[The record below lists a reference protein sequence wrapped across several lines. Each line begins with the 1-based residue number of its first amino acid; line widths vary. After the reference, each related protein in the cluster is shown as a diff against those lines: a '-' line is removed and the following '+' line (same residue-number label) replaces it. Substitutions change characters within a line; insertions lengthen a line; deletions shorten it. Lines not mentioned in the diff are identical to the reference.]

1 LHHSQ
6 MHLLQPS
13 VIKLSR
19 RFPKPAEARASASF
33 RNRWARWWRRSVFA
47 SVFEV
52 SIVFD
57 LRRASLRAS
66 LEPEAVFS

>member
-1 LHHSQ
+1 LCE
-6 MHLLQPS
+6 HLVVNVGLGGGLLDGLNLFRTLRERVLQEP
-13 VIKLSR
+13 LR
-19 RFPKPAEARASASF
+19 RE
-33 RNRWARWWRRSVFA
+33 RRSVFA

-66 LEPEAVFS
+66 LEPGAVFS